1 MYASSPPS
9 QLLTTVPSGSPSE
22 RKKASESSFQAEA
35 EAEARC
41 GSTRSGVM
49 CGCSCRLLERLVG
62 VDERVEGKS
71 EVSPRV
77 DVVEDVVGML
87 SEGLGVD
94 WLRFHRSRDG

>member
-1 MYASSPPS
+1 
-9 QLLTTVPSGSPSE
+9 
-22 RKKASESSFQAEA
+22 
-35 EAEARC
+35 
-41 GSTRSGVM
+41 M

-62 VDERVEGKS
+62 VDERVEGES